1 MRLSGTSRLGFT
13 ALATGLA
20 LMASAPE
27 SAQAQGVVQT
37 PPQITPPNRTE
48 LVPPSLRR
56 EERPTTLTID
66 GGFERA
72 PCALDRAE
80 YADITLTLSGA
91 EFIGLDKVSGL
102 SLAPAYESYVGRE
115 LPLSVL
121 CDIRAA
127 ANGILRA
134 EGYLATVEIPEQNLA
149 DGVADFRVI
158 FGRLTAVRVRG
169 DAGPSEQTAA
179 RYLRKLVNQDV
190 FNTLDAERYL
200 LLADDLPGLNVRLSL
215 RPAAQG
221 EPGDLVGEIAVL
233 REKGALFANVQNL
246 GSQNIGRFGG
256 TILGELY
263 DLTGLGDRTYVTAF
277 STIDFVEQQTF
288 QIGHDFALGGE
299 GLRVGGS
306 LTYSMTEPDND
317 LPGIDIES
325 ESVIGSLFATLPMER
340 TRKQSSYVQLGVD
353 IVDQNVDVANVPLTR
368 DRVRTLYAR
377 VSREFTD
384 AKSIQRQG
392 GYTPYEPRLRY
403 GYSAEIRQGFDVFST
418 SPDCRPDLLACV
430 TGGAVPPSRIEADP
444 TPFIIR
450 YTGQAEYRP
459 TPLWTFALNAQGQVS
474 SSPLPAF
481 EEFAGGNFSI
491 GRGYD
496 PGAVL
501 GDSGVA
507 GAFEVRYGSLV
518 PEEAAALAY
527 QPYVFTDV
535 AYAGNEDPSRRPLNP
550 DRLWS
555 AGAGVRASWGA
566 NIQGDFLIAVP
577 LERPDLA
584 ATRGDIR
591 VLFTLTARLLPW
603 RY

>member
-1 MRLSGTSRLGFT
+1 MPRSPRAPFACATSLASTAGAT
-13 ALATGLA
+13 ALAL
-20 LMASAPE
+20 LASAPV
-27 SAQAQGVVQT
+27 SAQAVPPA

-56 EERPTTLTID
+56 QERPTTLTID

-91 EFIGLDKVSGL
+91 EFIGLDRVPDL
-102 SLAPAYESYVGRE
+102 SLAAAYEGYIGRE
-115 LPLSVL
+115 LPLSVM
-121 CDIRAA
+121 CDIRAQ

-134 EGYLATVEIPEQNLA
+134 AGYLATVEIPEQNLG

-158 FGRLTAVRVRG
+158 FGRLAAVRVRG

-179 RYLRKLVNQDV
+179 RYLRKLVEQDV

-200 LLADDLPGLNVRLSL
+200 LLADDLPGLSVRLSL
-215 RPAAQG
+215 RPAVDG
-221 EPGDLVGEIAVL
+221 EPGDLVGEVAVL
-233 REKGALFANVQNL
+233 REKGAMFANVQNL
-246 GSQNIGRFGG
+246 GSETIGRYGA
-256 TILGELY
+256 TVLGELY

-277 STIDFVEQQTF
+277 TTLDLVEQQTF
-288 QIGHDFALGGE
+288 QIGHDFALGSE
-299 GLRVGGS
+299 GLRLGGS
-306 LTYSMTEPDND
+306 LTYSTTDPDNN

-325 ESVIGSLFATLPMER
+325 ESVIGSVFATLPVER
-340 TRKQSSYVQLGVD
+340 TRKQSSYVQFGFD

-384 AKSIQRQG
+384 AQSIQRQG

-430 TGGAVPPSRIEADP
+430 SGGAVPPSRIEADP
-444 TPFIIR
+444 TPFLIR

-459 TPLWTFALNAQGQVS
+459 TPLWTFALNAQGQIS

-481 EEFAGGNFSI
+481 EEFAAGNFSI

-518 PEEAAALAY
+518 PKSADAEAF

-535 AYAGNEDPSRRPLNP
+535 AYAWNE
-550 DRLWS
+550 
-555 AGAGVRASWGA
+555 
-566 NIQGDFLIAVP
+566 
-577 LERPDLA
+577 
-584 ATRGDIR
+584 
-591 VLFTLTARLLPW
+591 
-603 RY
+603 

>member
-1 MRLSGTSRLGFT
+1 MST
-13 ALATGLA
+13 AFATGLA
-20 LMASAPE
+20 LVASTPV
-27 SAQAQGVVQT
+27 SAQAQGVAQT
-37 PPQITPPNRTE
+37 PPQIAPPNRTE

-91 EFIGLDKVSGL
+91 EFKGLERVPGL

-115 LPLSVL
+115 LPLSIM

-127 ANGILRA
+127 ANGILRSQ
-134 EGYLATVEIPEQNLA
+134 GYLATVEIPEQNLS
-149 DGVADFRVI
+149 DGIADFRVI
-158 FGRLTAVRVRG
+158 FGRLAAVRVRG
-169 DAGPSEQTAA
+169 DAGPSEETAA
-179 RYLRKLVNQDV
+179 RYLRKLVDQDV

-200 LLADDLPGLNVRLSL
+200 LLADDLPGLSVRLSL

-221 EPGDLVGEIAVL
+221 EPGDLVGEVAVL

-299 GLRVGGS
+299 GLRLGGS
-306 LTYSMTEPDND
+306 LTYSTTSPDND

-325 ESVIGSLFATLPMER
+325 ESVIGSLFATLPVER
-340 TRKQSSYVQLGVD
+340 TRKQSSYVQVGVD

-384 AKSIQRQG
+384 ARSIQREG

-430 TGGAVPPSRIEADP
+430 TGGAVPPSRIESDP

-450 YTGQAEYRP
+450 YTGTAEFRP
-459 TPLWTFALNAQGQVS
+459 VPLWTFALNAQGQIS

-481 EEFAGGNFSI
+481 EEFAAGNFSI

-518 PEEAAALAY
+518 PEAADALAY

-535 AYAGNEDPSRRPLNP
+535 AYAWNEDPSRRPLNP

-555 AGAGVRASWGA
+555 AGAGVRAAFGA

-584 ATRGDIR
+584 ATRGDVR
-591 VLFTLTARLLPW
+591 FLFTLTARLLPW